1 MNQYSVEYGMAM
13 VDEPAFITAA
23 EAAARLG
30 VRPATL
36 YAYVSRGI
44 VRSHRLPGQRGS
56 WFDPRQIDGV
66 AGGRRR
72 TDRGET
78 GESVPA
84 VTVATALTRIGPGS
98 LAYRGHD
105 VVALS
110 RTASFESVARLLW
123 TGALED
129 RTFEAPAAA
138 VKAARQATR
147 WLPAGARLPD
157 RLGLVIVAAGAVD
170 PLRFDLSPAAVA
182 STGQMLIA
190 TMAEALPAATDHA
203 PPAPTV
209 AARLW
214 TRLAPGRPPRAAASA
229 LNGFLVLTAD
239 HELATSTLAARVAAS
254 ARANPYAAVL
264 AAFGA
269 MEGPLHGSVSEEV
282 HRLLVEA
289 AGPPGP
295 TAAVADR
302 LRRGM
307 RIPGFGHFLYR
318 DGDPRAA
325 AGMELV
331 RRLAHDGATRD
342 RLKIV
347 DQVHAAVTARTP
359 AAANVDFGL
368 GALTFVAGMPADAGE
383 AIFILGRTAGWLA
396 HTIEEYDEPPLRF
409 RTRAIYTGPPARAD

>member
-1 MNQYSVEYGMAM
+1 MAM
-13 VDEPAFITAA
+13 VDEPAFIPAT

-36 YAYVSRGI
+36 YAYVSRGV
-44 VRSHRLPGQRGS
+44 VRSHRLPGRRGS
-56 WFDPRQIDGV
+56 WFDPRQIDGL

-72 TDRGET
+72 AARSDADERA
-78 GESVPA
+78 P
-84 VTVATALTRIGPGS
+84 VTVATALTRIGPAS
-98 LAYRGHD
+98 LSYRGYD

-110 RTASFESVARLLW
+110 RTASFESVAQLLW
-123 TGALED
+123 TGALHD
-129 RTFEAPAAA
+129 ASFEAPAAA
-138 VKAARQATR
+138 VKAARHATR

-157 RLGLVIVAAGAVD
+157 RLGLIIVAAGAVD

-182 STGQMLIA
+182 SAGQMLIA
-190 TMAEALPAATDHA
+190 AMTDGLPPATDH
-203 PPAPTV
+203 PPPTPTV
-209 AARLW
+209 AGRLW
-214 TRLAPGRPPRAAASA
+214 TRLAPGRARRADAAA

-282 HRLLVEA
+282 HRLLAEA

-318 DGDPRAA
+318 DGDPRAD
-325 AGMELV
+325 AGMQLV
-331 RRLAHDGATRD
+331 RRLVHDAATRD
-342 RLKIV
+342 RVRIV

-359 AAANVDFGL
+359 AAANVDFSL
-368 GALTFVAGMPADAGE
+368 GALTFVAGMAADAGE
-383 AIFILGRTAGWLA
+383 AIFTIGRTAGWLA
-396 HTIEEYDEPPLRF
+396 HAIEEYEEAPLRF
-409 RTRAIYTGPPARAD
+409 RSRAVYTGPPSRAD